1 MIQTNFFYT
10 RYAFNHDQ
18 TEKLNYTYTAKK
30 LEISRQYGTTLQT
43 NKIKVKILSTFIY
56 EKRISAVYNLFS
68 TIIQFSYLNE
78 IE

>member
-1 MIQTNFFYT
+1 MHLTTIKPKNS
-10 RYAFNHDQ
+10 
-18 TEKLNYTYTAKK
+18 TEISSPNLKLYSKKK

-56 EKRISAVYNLFS
+56 EKRISTVYNLFS

>member
-1 MIQTNFFYT
+1 MHLTTIKPKNS
-10 RYAFNHDQ
+10 
-18 TEKLNYTYTAKK
+18 TEISSPNLKLYSKKK

-43 NKIKVKILSTFIY
+43 NKIKVKIIWTFIY
-56 EKRISAVYNLFS
+56 EKRISTVYNLFS

>member
-1 MIQTNFFYT
+1 MHQTTIKPKNS
-10 RYAFNHDQ
+10 
-18 TEKLNYTYTAKK
+18 TEISSPNLKLYSKKK

-56 EKRISAVYNLFS
+56 EKRISTVYNLFS

>member
-1 MIQTNFFYT
+1 MHLTTIKPKNS
-10 RYAFNHDQ
+10 
-18 TEKLNYTYTAKK
+18 TEISSPNLKLYSKKK

-43 NKIKVKILSTFIY
+43 NKIKVKILSTFIN
-56 EKRISAVYNLFS
+56 EKRISTVYNLFS

>member
-1 MIQTNFFYT
+1 MHLTTIKPKNS
-10 RYAFNHDQ
+10 
-18 TEKLNYTYTAKK
+18 TEISSPNLKLYSKK
-30 LEISRQYGTTLQT
+30 KSEISRQYGTTLQT

-56 EKRISAVYNLFS
+56 EKRISTVYNLFS